1 MNLTDSKKSGLP
13 RKYKFIRGR
22 GHSSGIGKTCGRG
35 RKGQYARQGT
45 SFRPY
50 FEGGQMSM
58 LRRLPKFGFNN
69 KVFKTDYEV
78 VNVGQLEKAFAAGAV
93 VDRAALKAA
102 GLVRRE
108 CDGVKI
114 LGSGSLTKKLSVKA
128 EAFAKSAE
136 EKIAKAGGTIEKLAA
151 VHAAAIKHHD
161 SKKAPAA
168 AKAEAKPAEAK
179 KAEKPAPK
187 KKE

>member
-1 MNLTDSKKSGLP
+1 MNLTDAKKSGLP

-69 KVFKTDYEV
+69 KNFKTDYEV
-78 VNVGQLEKAFAAGAV
+78 VNVGQLEKAFAAGTV

-114 LGSGSLTKKLSVKA
+114 LGSGALTKKLSVKA

-136 EKIAKAGGTIEKLAA
+136 EKIAKAGGSVEKLAE
-151 VHAAAIKHHD
+151 VHSAAIKHHAATAAE
-161 SKKAPAA
+161 KKT
-168 AKAEAKPAEAK
+168 E
-179 KAEKPAPK
+179 KAEKAAPK
-187 KKE
+187 KKS

>member
-1 MNLTDSKKSGLP
+1 MNLGDVKRSGLP
-13 RKYKFIRGR
+13 RKYKFPKGR

-35 RKGQYARQGT
+35 RKGQKARQGT

-69 KVFKTDYEV
+69 NQFATDYEV
-78 VNVGQLEKAFAAGAV
+78 VNVGQLEKAFDAGAV

-114 LGSGSLTKKLSVKA
+114 LGGGDLKKKLTVKA
-128 EAFAKSAE
+128 QGFSASAKQKIEA
-136 EKIAKAGGTIEKLAA
+136 AGGTAEVVK
-151 VHAAAIKHHD
+151 
-161 SKKAPAA
+161 SA
-168 AKAEAKPAEAK
+168 AKAPKVPVK
-179 KAEKPAPK
+179 K
-187 KKE
+187 

>member
-1 MNLTDSKKSGLP
+1 MNLTDAKKSGLP
-13 RKYKFIRGR
+13 RKYKFPKGR
-22 GHSSGIGKTCGRG
+22 GHSSGVGKTCGRG

-69 KVFKTDYEV
+69 KNFKTDYEV
-78 VNVGQLEKAFAAGAV
+78 VNVGQLEKAFEAGAT
-93 VDRAALKAA
+93 VDRAALKQA

-114 LGSGSLTKKLSVKA
+114 LGSGNLTKKLVVKA

-136 EKIAKAGGTIEKLAA
+136 AKIGKAGGSVEKLAA
-151 VHAAAIKHHD
+151 VHAAAIKHD
-161 SKKAPAA
+161 ATAAEKKAA
-168 AKAEAKPAEAK
+168 
-179 KAEKPAPK
+179 APK
-187 KKE
+187 KKP